1 MKRILVVILL
11 GLFSLIEGCTTHN
24 PKKELVRYNEPVDI
38 VYRNLDT
45 GITTTNTV
53 YVEGVV
59 EKEIPKPEREPIEAE
74 DIIEAGLV
82 IAGELLDGL
91 SGGL

>member
-1 MKRILVVILL
+1 MKRIPVVILL
-11 GLFSLIEGCTTHN
+11 GLFALIEGCTTHK
-24 PKKELVRYNEPVDI
+24 PKKELVRYNDPVDI

-45 GITTTNTV
+45 GVSTTNTV
-53 YVEGVV
+53 YVEGFV
-59 EKEIPKPEREPIEAE
+59 EKEIQKPEREPIEAE
-74 DIIEAGLV
+74 DVVELGLV